1 MLLIKQLK
9 CWLKSLGT
17 SSIVLSN
24 TLYHN
29 CVNVVSIIN
38 HFDVVLGVYYKTST
52 PSSITRVHEFVQK
65 NSTEDSNSF
74 TFFGMWKIT
83 SQKSK

>member
-38 HFDVVLGVYYKTST
+38 HFDVVLGVYY
-52 PSSITRVHEFVQK
+52 IAIC
-65 NSTEDSNSF
+65 SN
-74 TFFGMWKIT
+74 
-83 SQKSK
+83 